1 VVFGETTPKGLAR
14 LMQIRPSLRGLF
26 ETITIEPLPA
36 NETLA
41 LAEDVLAGMAK
52 TTSLHFVPESAQ
64 VALDAAG
71 RYLSGS
77 GLPGSALL
85 MLKLT
90 ALRAKDAEGRSDRAT
105 FCKRCRSSPACRFRS
120 STPGNNSTSKQCAIF
135 LRRASSG
142 RTKRSRRSWAAL
154 PC

>member
-1 VVFGETTPKGLAR
+1 
-14 LMQIRPSLRGLF
+14 MQIRPSLRGLF

-71 RYLSGS
+71 QYLSGS
-77 GLPGSALL
+77 GLPG
-85 MLKLT
+85 
-90 ALRAKDAEGRSDRAT
+90 LRCS
-105 FCKRCRSSPACRFRS
+105 CSS
-120 STPGNNSTSKQCAIF
+120 
-135 LRRASSG
+135 
-142 RTKRSRRSWAAL
+142 
-154 PC
+154 